1 MFDIG
6 FFELC
11 VIGVVALLVLGPERL
26 PRAARTAGMWMGRA
40 KKMVAQVKRD
50 IDDELRQE
58 DLQEL
63 KEFREA
69 KETLS
74 QTRESL
80 SSFKEDLNKSVDS
93 DTGKDKPQ
101 TNDKAKAKAKT
112 KAKAKDAKDDTKS
125 SPAEASPGSEP

>member
-1 MFDIG
+1 
-6 FFELC
+6 
-11 VIGVVALLVLGPERL
+11 
-26 PRAARTAGMWMGRA
+26 
-40 KKMVAQVKRD
+40 
-50 IDDELRQE
+50 
-58 DLQEL
+58 
-63 KEFREA
+63 
-69 KETLS
+69 LS

-112 KAKAKDAKDDTKS
+112 KAKAKAKDAKDDTKS